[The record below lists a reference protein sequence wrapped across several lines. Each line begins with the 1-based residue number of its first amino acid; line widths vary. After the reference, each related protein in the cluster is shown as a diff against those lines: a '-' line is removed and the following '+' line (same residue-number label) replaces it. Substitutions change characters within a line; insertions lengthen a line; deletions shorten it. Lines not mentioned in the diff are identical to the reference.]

1 MGFDPLYEVKVLVT
15 SVQELWFKMQAFPF
29 FIGTNKVVK
38 IDMQNS

>member
-1 MGFDPLYEVKVLVT
+1 MLAT
-15 SVQELWFKMQAFPF
+15 SVQELWFKMQTFPF